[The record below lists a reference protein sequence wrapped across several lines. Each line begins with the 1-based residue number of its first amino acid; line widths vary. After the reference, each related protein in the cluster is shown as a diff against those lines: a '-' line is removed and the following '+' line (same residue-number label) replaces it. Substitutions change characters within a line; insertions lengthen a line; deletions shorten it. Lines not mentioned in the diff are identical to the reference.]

1 MTSSALRGDVP
12 VGVADVLAP
21 ELPAL
26 SDAIIQT
33 IGEEVPEYVRP
44 LSGEFGRGVRAGVT
58 QALERFL
65 GLVRGPEQPDPE
77 LSRVYVAL
85 GRQEFRAGRTLD
97 SLQAAYRIGA
107 KVAWRRIAEVAID
120 AGFGPNTLATLAEA
134 IFAYIDELSAESVE
148 GYARAQSEVAGEHE
162 RRRRELI
169 EALLRPGTPGHE
181 LAALAEEAG
190 WKLPPTAAA
199 VACLAD
205 DAPRLARRLGA
216 DIVQARIEGLGCV
229 VLPDADA
236 PSRRHG
242 LEVATGDRPAAIGPN
257 GPLSR
262 LHESWRLARATL
274 EAVASSG
281 AVSEGAVSADDHLG
295 DLLLVDAAHVVDRIS
310 ESRLAG
316 LANLTPVARERTI
329 RTALAYLQH
338 QGNAPA
344 MARALHVH
352 PQTARYR
359 ITRIREALG
368 DQLDVPDARFELEAA
383 LRQALWTLPS

>member
-1 MTSSALRGDVP
+1 MTSSAVVGDVP
-12 VGVADVLAP
+12 VGVADVLEP

-33 IGEEVPEYVRP
+33 IGEEVPEYMRP

-65 GLVRGPEQPDPE
+65 AVIRDPEEPDSE

-107 KVAWRRIAEVAID
+107 KVAWRRIAEVAIA
-120 AGFGPNTLATLAEA
+120 AGFGPNTLAALAEA

-169 EALLRPGTPGHE
+169 DALLRPDTPDHE
-181 LAALAEEAG
+181 LARLAEEAS
-190 WKLPPTAAA
+190 WNLPLTAAA
-199 VACLAD
+199 IACPVG

-216 DIVQARIEGLGCV
+216 DAVQTHVEGIGCV
-229 VLPDADA
+229 LIPDADA
-236 PSRRHG
+236 PSRRDG
-242 LEVATGDRPAAIGPN
+242 LKVATGERPAAIGPN

-274 EAVASSG
+274 EALGVASG
-281 AVSEGAVSADDHLG
+281 VVAADDHLG
-295 DLLLVDAAHVVDRIS
+295 DLLLLDAALVIDRIS
-310 ESRLAG
+310 ERRLAG
-316 LANLTPVARERTI
+316 LGNLTPSARERTI
-329 RTALAYLQH
+329 KTALAYLQH

-344 MARALHVH
+344 MARALHIH

-359 ITRIREALG
+359 INRIREALG

-383 LRQALWTLPS
+383 LRQALRGG